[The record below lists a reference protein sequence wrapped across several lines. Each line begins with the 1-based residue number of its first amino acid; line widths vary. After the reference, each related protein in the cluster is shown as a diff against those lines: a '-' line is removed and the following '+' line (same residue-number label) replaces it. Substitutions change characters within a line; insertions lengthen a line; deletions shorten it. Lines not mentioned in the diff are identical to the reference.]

1 MTVPNNLVK
10 YDIIVNKVVINWG
23 LNRGEGENELQKWVL
38 LNLTEVWDFVMSHHE
53 KFKNG

>member
-38 LNLTEVWDFVMSHHE
+38 LNLTEVWDFVMSHH
-53 KFKNG
+53 